1 MSRYAPTKTQTKPP
15 RVDREKTC
23 PSLLRVFVNP
33 ANHHPDSA
41 FTTTSLPVA
50 KEHQVYVWRD
60 STLREILLSL
70 RDSSPA
76 LRNNN
81 LAKYSLKLVF
91 WDSKVDKYTST
102 ELAHINAKDLGSSHS
117 STDRRSG
124 GGGGL
129 IDRTLSEAKYVV
141 GDFLDIAYIVPGA
154 NPVGSGPA
162 GHVPA
167 NGPQFAPLQAPS
179 GPRGVGGGIQGARGV
194 GLGGPRGGPAGLPS
208 TRGDTWANSRGG
220 GFGGAS
226 GARGG
231 ARFAVNGAGGGR
243 PVPADQGWGNRRSRT
258 NTAEEKNGDKERPP
272 TGPRRSRR
280 DSRSLSP
287 AQSRRPRLSRSRSR
301 SPDRSLA
308 KDNKD
313 RSMSPA
319 PRRSPPPHMKIKSKG
334 DNDDEEMKD

>member
-1 MSRYAPTKTQTKPP
+1 M
-15 RVDREKTC
+15 
-23 PSLLRVFVNP
+23 
-33 ANHHPDSA
+33 
-41 FTTTSLPVA
+41 
-50 KEHQVYVWRD
+50 
-60 STLREILLSL
+60 
-70 RDSSPA
+70 
-76 LRNNN
+76 
-81 LAKYSLKLVF
+81 
-91 WDSKVDKYTST
+91 
-102 ELAHINAKDLGSSHS
+102 
-117 STDRRSG
+117 
-124 GGGGL
+124 

-258 NTAEEKNGDKERPP
+258 NTAEEKNGDKERVRYTVSVSPKLSDFSHANP
-272 TGPRRSRR
+272 CRSLFLDSRQQVLDDLVVILAPCLPLKVVDLDYLARGRALPIGPLQRTTRIVQCRPRR
-280 DSRSLSP
+280 DVHL
-287 AQSRRPRLSRSRSR
+287 L
-301 SPDRSLA
+301 LT
-308 KDNKD
+308 
-313 RSMSPA
+313 
-319 PRRSPPPHMKIKSKG
+319 
-334 DNDDEEMKD
+334 